1 MEKEAFVSLF
11 LERLVLALD
20 KNIKDLKFRTTASDE
35 QYIMVNYHNENEP
48 PYVINVTG
56 ATNLEAA
63 LTVLM
68 VLKEG
73 GLK

>member
-1 MEKEAFVSLF
+1 MEKEAFVNLF

-20 KNIKDLKFRTTASDE
+20 QNIKDLNFRKTASDE
-35 QYIMVNYHNENEP
+35 QYIMVNYHNEP
-48 PYVINVTG
+48 PYVVNVTG
-56 ATNLEAA
+56 ATNLETA